1 MVGGTVAATV
11 PAQKNDRCSTV
22 TPVRSPRQV
31 IDALNAEGPDID
43 IILSE
48 VDLPMAKGFKMLKY
62 ITRDKDLRR
71 IPVIMNVWSAQDEV
85 AVVVKC
91 LRLGAADYLV
101 KPLRTNELLNLW
113 THMWRRR
120 RMLGLAEK
128 NILNCEFDP
137 MHSDHS
143 DANTNSTTL
152 FSEDDTEEKS
162 RRSSNPEIS
171 LSIPRE
177 VESNVNVAPGLMNTQ
192 FVNLSDDRPNVPEI
206 NEQHRAVYPGK
217 LMFGPKKSELRI
229 GQSSAF
235 FTYVK
240 SSMFTTTTLGGDI
253 TIEEAPPPQ
262 LEGKLSLGGEQ
273 DKNSTWGKHV
283 VSDTQV
289 DDCTPGSE
297 KFHNSNSFPDTMSL
311 DTSSTPPSQPQY
323 SPQMS
328 SKISETQQS
337 GNNHHP
343 DVSSFNPYSAYPY
356 YLPGPM
362 NHVMMPSSS
371 SMYQQNMNV
380 PHCPPHHM
388 PGMTSYPYYPVNLCL
403 PGQMPPGMHP
413 WPSYGG
419 SSSNNV
425 NVPKLDRREAALL
438 KFRQKRKDRCFDKK
452 IRYVNRKKLAERRP
466 RVRGQ
471 FVRKINGINV
481 DLNGQP
487 TSNDFDEDDDD
498 YEEEED
504 QAGRDSSSPE
514 NNYAAFHS

>member
-1 MVGGTVAATV
+1 
-11 PAQKNDRCSTV
+11 
-22 TPVRSPRQV
+22 
-31 IDALNAEGPDID
+31 
-43 IILSE
+43 
-48 VDLPMAKGFKMLKY
+48 
-62 ITRDKDLRR
+62 
-71 IPVIMNVWSAQDEV
+71 
-85 AVVVKC
+85 
-91 LRLGAADYLV
+91 
-101 KPLRTNELLNLW
+101 
-113 THMWRRR
+113 
-120 RMLGLAEK
+120 
-128 NILNCEFDP
+128 
-137 MHSDHS
+137 
-143 DANTNSTTL
+143 
-152 FSEDDTEEKS
+152 
-162 RRSSNPEIS
+162 
-171 LSIPRE
+171 
-177 VESNVNVAPGLMNTQ
+177 
-192 FVNLSDDRPNVPEI
+192 
-206 NEQHRAVYPGK
+206 
-217 LMFGPKKSELRI
+217 MFGPKKSELRI

-240 SSMFTTTTLGGDI
+240 SSMFTSTTLGGDI

-262 LEGKLSLGGEQ
+262 MESKLSLGGERVDSITINLTNENATQ
-273 DKNSTWGKHV
+273 YVHLEEKISTWDEHV

-289 DDCTPGSE
+289 DVCTPGSE
-297 KFHNSNSFPDTMSL
+297 KFHNNNSFPDSMSL
-311 DTSSTPPSQPQY
+311 DTSSTPPSQPEY

-343 DVSSFNPYSAYPY
+343 DVSGFNPYSAYPY

-362 NHVMMPSSS
+362 NHVMMSSSS
-371 SMYQQNMNV
+371 SMYQQSMNV

-419 SSSNNV
+419 SSSNNA

-438 KFRQKRKDRCFDKK
+438 KFRQKRKERCFDKK

-498 YEEEED
+498 DEEEEV

>member
-1 MVGGTVAATV
+1 MGTLQRKEPIGVGSLEDLRTSDLE
-11 PAQKNDRCSTV
+11 NDRCSTV

-71 IPVIMNVWSAQDEV
+71 IPVIMMSAQDEV

-120 RMLGLAEK
+120 RMLYTYMITDGFQLFILVMQPSVCCVLLLFAKLYFGQLGLAEK

-162 RRSSNPEIS
+162 RRSSNPEFS

-337 GNNHHP
+337 GNR
-343 DVSSFNPYSAYPY
+343 
-356 YLPGPM
+356 L
-362 NHVMMPSSS
+362 
-371 SMYQQNMNV
+371 
-380 PHCPPHHM
+380 
-388 PGMTSYPYYPVNLCL
+388 
-403 PGQMPPGMHP
+403 
-413 WPSYGG
+413 
-419 SSSNNV
+419 
-425 NVPKLDRREAALL
+425 
-438 KFRQKRKDRCFDKK
+438 KRKTDQGFNDSEIK
-452 IRYVNRKKLAERRP
+452 RKRKRSLIDLKRRITNLNYKNP
-466 RVRGQ
+466 R
-471 FVRKINGINV
+471 
-481 DLNGQP
+481 
-487 TSNDFDEDDDD
+487 
-498 YEEEED
+498 
-504 QAGRDSSSPE
+504 
-514 NNYAAFHS
+514 